1 MNNMSDDK
9 KFTWGQLRE
18 FCNSL
23 SEEQLSFPV
32 MVAAVDGLDFS
43 EYVTP
48 VISPPMYRNIND
60 YDDVF
65 YERDFLFRKESGE
78 IKNIEEYEFIP
89 GGYPFLCDEFIG
101 AKLK

>member
-48 VISPPMYRNIND
+48 VISPPMYGTLMIMMMFFMRGIS
-60 YDDVF
+60 
-65 YERDFLFRKESGE
+65 FLE
-78 IKNIEEYEFIP
+78 KNQV
-89 GGYPFLCDEFIG
+89 
-101 AKLK
+101 K